1 MIDWLVL
8 FGFGVA
14 AMAAASTGAAFPPGD
29 WYKAL
34 NKPAWTPPNWLFPV
48 AWTALYIGIVIAAWR
63 MALSDHPLAPLAIA
77 AWSAQIALNAVWS
90 PVFFG
95 LRSLGG
101 AMGVLVALWLAVAA
115 TLVVASY
122 VDGTAA
128 LLFVPYLVWVSYAG
142 ALNFAIWRGNP
153 EHKPLSAV

>member
-48 AWTALYIGIVIAAWR
+48 AG
-63 MALSDHPLAPLAIA
+63 
-77 AWSAQIALNAVWS
+77 
-90 PVFFG
+90 G
-95 LRSLGG
+95 EGRSSG
-101 AMGVLVALWLAVAA
+101 
-115 TLVVASY
+115 
-122 VDGTAA
+122 
-128 LLFVPYLVWVSYAG
+128 
-142 ALNFAIWRGNP
+142 RGR
-153 EHKPLSAV
+153 HRRH